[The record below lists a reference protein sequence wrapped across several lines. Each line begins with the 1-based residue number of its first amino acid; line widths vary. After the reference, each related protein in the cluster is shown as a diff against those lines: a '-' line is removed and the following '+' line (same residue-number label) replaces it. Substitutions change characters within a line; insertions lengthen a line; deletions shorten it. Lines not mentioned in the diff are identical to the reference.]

1 MELVKH
7 PNKILE
13 TPSVDVELNEEVKK
27 FIEEMEQF
35 YLTGL
40 KWGVPAGLAAPQV
53 GKNWN
58 IFIAQGQVF
67 VNPKITKMST
77 GTQTA
82 REGCY
87 SLEENKFFNVKRA
100 GMIRVEWLD
109 KEGNPQ
115 KQKFFDFDARVIQHE
130 MDHLL
135 GRLCNQ

>member
-7 PNKILE
+7 PNIILD
-13 TPSVDVELNEEVKK
+13 TPSENVELNEEVKK
-27 FIEEMEQF
+27 FIEEMEKF

-77 GTQTA
+77 STQLGC
-82 REGCY
+82 EGCY

-100 GMIRVEWLD
+100 GMVRLEWID

-130 MDHLL
+130 MDHLE
-135 GRLCNQ
+135 GRLCH